1 MRLPFAKAT
10 TMDLSNLDASR
21 LLFGF
26 TAAYHFLFVPVTIG
40 LMALI
45 AVFEG
50 WALFSGQPALRIAAR
65 FLAWPFLLHFACG
78 VLTGY
83 PLRHQIELH
92 WAGYASVV
100 QQVVATVFAFES
112 AVAPWLFALVA
123 MFALGWHLKPVW
135 HWLVSTA
142 LAVVLIVQS
151 GAILMINAW
160 MQRPLGATF
169 DGHRAR
175 IDHLLDLADN
185 PLLVPKVLHTVGGA
199 WVLGGFLVVS
209 ISAWFL
215 LRQRHVEIAGPSL
228 RVAAVF
234 TLAALL
240 VTGVAGHWSGERLA
254 KHQPAKFAAIEAL
267 WESDPDGNALLLF
280 ALPDQGG
287 LRNRFELGLP
297 GALDW
302 IAHAEPHELRGL
314 RSLVD
319 ETGHTLRRALDE
331 APASRLGPTT
341 LFGPSCCATRPGD
354 AEIDRIAR
362 QALPP
367 VATVFWSFRVMLLAW
382 GAMLC
387 LVVAVLWGRPGRRR
401 LAACVWAVPLP
412 WVAIEAG
419 WLVCEAGRQP
429 WTITGVLAT
438 RASLGHVSAAEVGSH
453 LLLAGVAGALL
464 LAVHVA
470 LNLAHI
476 RGGLRPAPARSC
488 GTRQNAPRPSLQ
500 HLSRTP

>member
-1 MRLPFAKAT
+1 
-10 TMDLSNLDASR
+10 MDLSNLDASR

-50 WALFSGQPALRIAAR
+50 WSLLTGRPALRIAAR
-65 FLAWPFLLHFACG
+65 FLTLPFLLHFACG
-78 VLTGY
+78 ILTGY

-92 WAGYASVV
+92 WSGYAAVV
-100 QQVVATVFAFES
+100 QQVVGTVFAFEGL
-112 AVAPWLFALVA
+112 VAPWLFALVA

-135 HWLVSTA
+135 HWLISTA
-142 LAVVLIVQS
+142 LAVVLVVQS

-160 MQRPLGATF
+160 MQLPVGATF

-175 IDHLLDLADN
+175 VDHLLDLAGN

-199 WVLGGFLVVS
+199 WVLGGFLGVS
-209 ISAWFL
+209 ISACFL
-215 LRQRHVEIAGPSL
+215 LRQRHADIAGPSL
-228 RVAAVF
+228 RAAAVF
-234 TLAALL
+234 TLVALL
-240 VTGVAGHWSGERLA
+240 LTGAAGHWSGERLA
-254 KHQPAKFAAIEAL
+254 KHQPVKFAAIEAL
-267 WESDPDGNALLLF
+267 WDSDPGGNALLLF
-280 ALPDQGG
+280 ALPDPAGQ
-287 LRNRFELGLP
+287 RNRFEIGLP

-302 IAHAEPHELRGL
+302 IAHAAPGELRGL
-314 RSLVD
+314 RALAED
-319 ETGHTLRRALDE
+319 TGHDLQDALDDI
-331 APASRLGPTT
+331 PPSRLGPTT
-341 LFGPSCCATRPGD
+341 LFGASCCATRPTD
-354 AEIDRIAR
+354 AEIDRVAR

-382 GAMLC
+382 GVMLC
-387 LVVAVLWGRPGRRR
+387 LVIAVLCRPADRR
-401 LAACVWAVPLP
+401 LLSACVWAVPLP

-453 LLLAGVAGALL
+453 LLVALVLGALL
-464 LAVHVA
+464 LGLHVA
-470 LNLAHI
+470 LNLAHL

-488 GTRQNAPRPSLQ
+488 GKRQNAPRPSLH
-500 HLSRTP
+500 HLSRSP

>member
-1 MRLPFAKAT
+1 
-10 TMDLSNLDASR
+10 MDLSNLDASR

-50 WALFSGQPALRIAAR
+50 IALLTGRPALRIAAR

-92 WAGYASVV
+92 WSGYAAVV
-100 QQVVATVFAFES
+100 RQVVGTVFAFEGM
-112 AVAPWLFALVA
+112 VAPWLFALVA

-135 HWLVSTA
+135 HWVISTA
-142 LAVVLIVQS
+142 LAVVLVVQS

-160 MQRPLGATF
+160 MQLPVGATF

-175 IDHLLDLADN
+175 VDHLLDLAGN

-215 LRQRHVEIAGPSL
+215 LRQRHVDIAGPSL
-228 RVAAVF
+228 RASAVF
-234 TLAALL
+234 TGVALL
-240 VTGVAGHWSGERLA
+240 LTGAAGHWSGERLA
-254 KHQPAKFAAIEAL
+254 KHQPVKFAAIEAL
-267 WESDPDGNALLLF
+267 WESDPDGNPLLLF
-280 ALPDQGG
+280 ALPDPAG
-287 LRNRFELGLP
+287 LRNRFEIGLP

-302 IAHAEPHELRGL
+302 IAHAEPGELRGL
-314 RSLVD
+314 RSLVAD
-319 ETGHTLRRALDE
+319 TGDDLRDALDDM
-331 APASRLGPTT
+331 PPSRLGPTT
-341 LFGPSCCATRPGD
+341 LLGPACCATRPTD
-354 AEIDRIAR
+354 AEIDRVAR

-382 GAMLC
+382 GVMLC
-387 LVVAVLWGRPGRRR
+387 LVAAVLWRPADRR
-401 LAACVWAVPLP
+401 LLTACVWAVPLP

-453 LLLAGVAGALL
+453 LLLALVVGALL
-464 LAVHVA
+464 LGVHVA
-470 LNLAHI
+470 LNLAHV
-476 RGGLRPAPARSC
+476 RKGLRPAPARSC
-488 GTRQNAPRPSLQ
+488 GTRQNAPRPSL
-500 HLSRTP
+500 HPLSRTP